1 MTTTPMHEAA
11 ELKMR
16 ELLEDNDLPQPDE
29 IEHEE
34 TSIVLTWHESKLVV
48 MVDLTD
54 AEDD

>member
-1 MTTTPMHEAA
+1 MTTTHMHEAA
-11 ELKMR
+11 ERKMR

-29 IEHEE
+29 VEYEE

-54 AEDD
+54 SEDD